1 MARQKKPKQNILIEF
16 VAWIFK
22 WILKI
27 ILSLAILGGLL
38 YGGYYLKQEYDKSKI
53 LKDEAKRLKAR
64 DCLAKEI
71 PVLEQE
77 IYKFRDSIDPNS
89 NLKEVVDI
97 VFYEDVGDSIE
108 GSGYRIKEASNRQG
122 VPEKDKKK
130 LLEFYEKY
138 EKSRYEDIQVTDNDL
153 KRNVLVYSI
162 TTKCDSDFNFLI
174 NIDDNEDRS
183 LDRFRVWA
191 NNSPKGY
198 EEGYLKKFYRNFSK
212 EVTQKSIDERN
223 KKNKKIQEKKRK
235 KKEKIDARN
244 RIKREHEALQERK
257 RKERQSDPT
266 TLCENQQAFSFDANG
281 NRYCRHKD
289 TGENMLINFEKNRLE
304 SKPIF
309 REKAIPYQPKEKG
322 GYDPNKGTSDTG
334 ISDKGPVHQF

>member
-27 ILSLAILGGLL
+27 ILFLAILGGLL

-97 VFYEDVGDSIE
+97 VFYEDIGVSIE
-108 GSGYRIKEASNRQG
+108 RSGYRIKEASNRQG
-122 VPEKDKKK
+122 IPEKDKKR

-138 EKSRYEDIQVTDNDL
+138 EKSRYEDIQVTDYDL

-162 TTKCDSDFNFLI
+162 KTECDSDFNFLI
-174 NIDDNEDRS
+174 NIDDNQDRS

-198 EEGYLKKFYRNFSK
+198 EEGNLKKFYRNFSK
-212 EVTQKSIDERN
+212 EVTQKSIEERN

-244 RIKREHEALQERK
+244 RIKREHEALQERD
-257 RKERQSDPT
+257 RQERQSDPRR
-266 TLCENQQAFSFDANG
+266 LCEDQRFFYIDPNG
-281 NRYCRHKD
+281 NKYCRHKD
-289 TGENMLINFEKNRLE
+289 TGEKIFINLEKNRLE
-304 SKPIF
+304 PTGRF
-309 REKAIPYQPKEKG
+309 REKVITYQPKEKG